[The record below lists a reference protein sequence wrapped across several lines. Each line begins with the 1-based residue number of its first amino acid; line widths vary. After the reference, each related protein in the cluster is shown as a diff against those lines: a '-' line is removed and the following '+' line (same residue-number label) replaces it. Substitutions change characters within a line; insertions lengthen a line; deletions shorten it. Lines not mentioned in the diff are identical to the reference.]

1 MYIKMSYQ
9 SRAFIPKTPF
19 LLSCIKAEYF
29 LRLLVYF
36 IYFTVRLG
44 KTKAKRGKVTPCN
57 ISFLKCSV
65 FLLGRNDGE
74 VLQKLAE
81 IFRYF
86 MVGITILVAELNEI
100 LVIYAVLGSDYFILL
115 FPKEGI
121 FSYFT
126 LREVMIKMFSHPN
139 VISFEFICFISY
151 IY

>member
-1 MYIKMSYQ
+1 MYLKMSYQ

-36 IYFTVRLG
+36 IYFTARLG

-65 FLLGRNDGE
+65 FLLSRNDGE

-86 MVGITILVAELNEI
+86 MVGITILVAAERDTRYLCSLRIGLFYSFIPKRRNFQ
-100 LVIYAVLGSDYFILL
+100 LLYF
-115 FPKEGI
+115 ERGDDQNV
-121 FSYFT
+121 FT
-126 LREVMIKMFSHPN
+126 PQCNI
-139 VISFEFICFISY
+139 I
-151 IY
+151 